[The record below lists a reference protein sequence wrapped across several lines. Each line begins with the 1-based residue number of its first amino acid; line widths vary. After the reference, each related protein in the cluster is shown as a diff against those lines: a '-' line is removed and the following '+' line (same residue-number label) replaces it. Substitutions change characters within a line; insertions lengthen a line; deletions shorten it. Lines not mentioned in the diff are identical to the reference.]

1 MAMTD
6 EDLRISYRRVVNSN
20 PLRVMGNRNFAR
32 LFYAGATS
40 ISGSSLGLVALN
52 WLVYSQT
59 GSPTNV
65 AYLALTSIVATV
77 ALSLVAGTL
86 VDRQNRRLM
95 MIICD
100 LVRSASL
107 VILAFALVAFGF
119 NLLLILAVSFTLG
132 AFSTV
137 FYPAE
142 RALMPTLIRKDEVED
157 ANGLVMT
164 TNALFQAVAN
174 GAGGALVALV
184 GAVAALG
191 LNSATFAVS
200 AVFIGSIVTGRSVW
214 KGPEIESGRKS
225 SFLSDAVDGVRYL
238 VRWRGLLYITVSA
251 ALMNLFFAMMT
262 TFIVV
267 YAARVL
273 SGGAFVYGALLSL
286 FGLGFA
292 PGALLVGRTN
302 AVRSAGLVWGV
313 SGVAAGAF
321 AFVLAL
327 APSEYVAFTAAFG
340 LGFVSGYS
348 NTTWLSVVQLIV
360 PTEMQGRYFG
370 VDQLG
375 SFAVVPV
382 GQVVGA
388 FLITVNGVQFDYLVA
403 AFGILVSS
411 AIFLLSGEMRG
422 LRYNGPART
431 E

>member
-1 MAMTD
+1 MTD
-6 EDLRISYRRVVNSN
+6 EGQRGSDRRVVNSN

-40 ISGSSLGLVALN
+40 IGGSSLGLVALN

-59 GSPTNV
+59 GSPTDV

-100 LVRSASL
+100 VVRSASL
-107 VILAFALVAFGF
+107 LVLAFALIAFGF

-174 GAGGALVALV
+174 GAGGALVAVV

-200 AVFIGSIVTGRSVW
+200 AVFITSIVTGRSLW
-214 KGPEIESGRKS
+214 KGPEIESARKS
-225 SFLSDAVDGVRYL
+225 SFLSDAAEGVRYL

-267 YAARVL
+267 YTARVL
-273 SGGAFVYGALLSL
+273 GGGAFVYGALLSL

-302 AVRSAGLVWGV
+302 AVRAAGLVWGV
-313 SGVAAGAF
+313 SGVAAGAS
-321 AFVLAL
+321 ALAL
-327 APSEYVAFTAAFG
+327 ALASNLYIAFTAAFVLG
-340 LGFVSGYS
+340 LISGYS

-388 FLITVNGVQFDYLVA
+388 FLITAKGVRFDYLVA
-403 AFGILVSS
+403 AFGILISS
-411 AIFLLSGEMRG
+411 ALFLLSGEMRR
-422 LRYNGPART
+422 LKYTGPARA

>member
-1 MAMTD
+1 MTD
-6 EDLRISYRRVVNSN
+6 DDQRSSNRRAVSSN

-65 AYLALTSIVATV
+65 AYLALTSIVATL

-119 NLLLILAVSFTLG
+119 NLLLILAVSFILG

-200 AVFIGSIVTGRSVW
+200 AVFIASIVTGRSLW

-267 YAARVL
+267 YTARVL

-302 AVRSAGLVWGV
+302 AVRAAGLVWV
-313 SGVAAGAF
+313 TAGAF

-388 FLITVNGVQFDYLVA
+388 FLITVNGVRFDYLVA

-422 LRYNGPART
+422 LGYNGPGRT